1 MAIEDSLL
9 TSTGQGVNPIEATL
23 DQWNNET
30 IKLLQKSLDERASTG
45 TSLALRQS
53 IIPQAIKQTE
63 TGLLLE
69 IVMEDYYKF
78 IDEGVQGV
86 GGDNK
91 STGGVFQNVAPN
103 SPFSYKDGVKPSYK
117 HFEQWANVK
126 GLNPFAVRESVFR
139 KGIKPNYFY
148 TDVMTDDRINIL
160 VDRLEVA
167 GAGTV
172 EVMILNSI
180 LDNESK

>member
-1 MAIEDSLL
+1 MVFDDSLL
-9 TSTGQGVNPIEATL
+9 TGTGQGASPIEATL

-30 IKLLQKSLDERASTG
+30 IELLQKSLDERASSG
-45 TSLALRQS
+45 TSMQLRQS
-53 IIPQAIKQTE
+53 IVPQTIKRTE
-63 TGLLLE
+63 TGLSLE
-69 IVMEDYYKF
+69 IKMEDYYKF

-86 GGDNK
+86 GGENK

-139 KGIKPNYFY
+139 KGITPNYFY
-148 TDVMTDDRINIL
+148 TDVMTDERINIL
-160 VDRLEVA
+160 VERLEVA
-167 GAGTV
+167 GAGQV
-172 EVMILNSI
+172 EILILND
-180 LDNESK
+180 LDNGK

>member
-1 MAIEDSLL
+1 MADNDSIFIEAGG
-9 TSTGQGVNPIEATL
+9 TGNPIIDALDTWNVETL
-23 DQWNNET
+23 E
-30 IKLLQKSLDERASTG
+30 LLKKSLDERASSG
-45 TSLALRQS
+45 TSLMLRQS
-53 IIPQAIKQTE
+53 IEPQQVKRTE

-91 STGGVFQNVAPN
+91 STGGIFQNVAPN

-172 EVMILNSI
+172 EVIILNSI